1 MKKIEAKV
9 QASAW
14 AALLVG
20 ALVGILNQVA
30 GDNQLL
36 GSLPPLAQTV
46 ITVGV
51 PPLVVFL
58 SGWVAKHTPRPP
70 APPQ

>member
-1 MKKIEAKV
+1 VKKIEAKV

-14 AALLVG
+14 AA
-20 ALVGILNQVA
+20 ALVGLLVAVLNQVA
-30 GDNQLL
+30 GNNELL
-36 GSLPPLAQTV
+36 GGLPPLAQTV
-46 ITVGV
+46 IAVGV

-58 SGWVAKHTPRPP
+58 SGWAAKHTPRPP